1 MAERRLGIIALLL
14 CACLCV
20 MPYTAWAAS
29 TTDAREPVAVDREC
43 TLTIAYSHDGTA
55 FPDQRVQLYHIADVS
70 ADFQYTLTAA
80 FAETGLILNGIQ
92 TNGEWKVI
100 RTTLES
106 YIVATKVAPSQTTAT
121 DESGKAAF
129 SKLTPGLYLVS
140 AVRVTRENTEYF
152 FDSALIAVPG
162 LGEDGLWQYDVAVSA
177 KSEILPPTEPDEEIQ
192 LKVLKLWKGDEGR
205 PSRPKSIEVEIFR
218 DGTSYGI
225 VKLSEENNWSYS
237 WSAKADGA
245 TWTVVERN
253 VPDGYTMTV
262 GERETTFI
270 ITNTYQDLPK
280 PPPPQTGDTAN
291 TLLYTILMYVSGTM
305 LILLG
310 VARKRRRHDETKETT
325 HR

>member
-14 CACLCV
+14 CVCLCV

-29 TTDAREPVAVDREC
+29 TTDAREPISIDREC
-43 TLTIAYSHDGTA
+43 TLTIFYSHDGTA
-55 FPDQRVQLYHIADVS
+55 FPEQTVQLYQIADVS
-70 ADFQYTLTAA
+70 ADFQYTLTPA

-106 YIVATKVAPSQTTAT
+106 YIVAKKLAPEQTTVT
-121 DESGKAAF
+121 DETGKADF
-129 SKLTPGLYLVS
+129 SRLTPGLYLVS
-140 AVRVTRENTEYF
+140 AVQVTLDDMECF

-162 LGEDGLWQYDVAVSA
+162 LGGDGLWQYEVAVSA

-218 DGTSYGI
+218 DGISYG
-225 VKLSEENNWSYS
+225 VVTLSEENNWSYS

-245 TWTVVERN
+245 SWTVVERN

-262 GERETTFI
+262 GERETTFV

-310 VARKRRRHDETKETT
+310 VARKRRSHDETKETT